1 MSPIVFLGIASPNK
15 RPTLFDVFRRK
26 GSDGSKKEKDVVKV
40 AGSDRD
46 STSSAGSGGIM
57 NSMKQAIMSGK
68 SAEAPESNSKKAV
81 KDGSAHPHA
90 GSDARVRLRNVS
102 ALRNSDY
109 RLSSVLS
116 HRDGCK
122 TIRRRPFADA
132 QGDGSLQASLQL
144 SSLRGGQAQSGE
156 FSVPLCNFS
165 KHRATSSS
173 RVPHNLLVQ
182 VD

>member
-1 MSPIVFLGIASPNK
+1 MSLIVFLGIASPNK

-26 GSDGSKKEKDVVKV
+26 GSDGSKKEKDVMKV

-90 GSDARVRLRNVS
+90 GSDARVRFLDILIV
-102 ALRNSDY
+102 RNSDY
-109 RLSSVLS
+109 RF
-116 HRDGCK
+116 C
-122 TIRRRPFADA
+122 
-132 QGDGSLQASLQL
+132 
-144 SSLRGGQAQSGE
+144 
-156 FSVPLCNFS
+156 FSIITP
-165 KHRATSSS
+165 
-173 RVPHNLLVQ
+173 
-182 VD
+182 

>member
-1 MSPIVFLGIASPNK
+1 MSLIVFLGIASPNK

-26 GSDGSKKEKDVVKV
+26 GSDGSKKDAVKV

-90 GSDARVRLRNVS
+90 GSDARVRFQNLPTPRH
-102 ALRNSDY
+102 SDC
-109 RLSSVLS
+109 RS
-116 HRDGCK
+116 R
-122 TIRRRPFADA
+122 
-132 QGDGSLQASLQL
+132 
-144 SSLRGGQAQSGE
+144 
-156 FSVPLCNFS
+156 FSIITP
-165 KHRATSSS
+165 
-173 RVPHNLLVQ
+173 
-182 VD
+182 